1 MADVLLFEGKKG
13 EFVMSFPI
21 YVSLQIPLRQHVSSS
36 TQNSVHETERSIQ
49 TKVGE
54 DDVNSFIIY
63 TFSSLYAVLKYIL
76 LSQELISIQIVN
88 LYK

>member
-1 MADVLLFEGKKG
+1 M
-13 EFVMSFPI
+13 
-21 YVSLQIPLRQHVSSS
+21 QHVSSS
-36 TQNSVHETERSIQ
+36 THNSVQETERSIL

-63 TFSSLYAVLKYIL
+63 THISLYAVQKYIPI
-76 LSQELISIQIVN
+76 SAKLISIQIVN